1 MRAPRALLGLG
12 RRERLRHHLPL
23 PSCLRVLRLA
33 QKTGKQI
40 ASHFWPPPP
49 CVKFRGVRAES
60 WAVLSKAQT
69 GLPSAAQS
77 KPALVQRGF
86 WKQPGQHCPVGTMVQ
101 VLSVEGPVKLMQKR
115 TSSHSFPQDRRVGPS
130 GKISRA
136 GHRQKRAPSSFVA
149 QCPRDPVIGLKPEE
163 IFCLPPSQE

>member
-12 RRERLRHHLPL
+12 RRERLRHQLPL
-23 PSCLRVLRLA
+23 PSCLRVYGWPR
-33 QKTGKQI
+33 KQI

-60 WAVLSKAQT
+60 WAGLSKAQT

-101 VLSVEGPVKLMQKR
+101 VSSVEGPVKLMQKR
-115 TSSHSFPQDRRVGPS
+115 TSSHSFPQDRHVGPS

-149 QCPRDPVIGLKPEE
+149 QCARDPVIGLKPE
-163 IFCLPPSQE
+163 